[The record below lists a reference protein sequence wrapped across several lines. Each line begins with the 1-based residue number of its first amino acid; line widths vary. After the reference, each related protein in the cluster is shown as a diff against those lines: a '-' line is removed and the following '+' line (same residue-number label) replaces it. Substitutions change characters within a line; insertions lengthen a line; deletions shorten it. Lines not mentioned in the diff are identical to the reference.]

1 MTNLFTIQKD
11 TVIID
16 KLAVTN
22 LLGNIT
28 INGNTKSFGSISIIG
43 DLATQNIIA
52 DTIKVNKIISDTTEF
67 GNWRAKTVDE
77 LNGTGMSWEC
87 DDCTIKLIYRT
98 DNRIWT
104 NGNFDI
110 ASESAYKIDNVP
122 VLTSTTLGSSI
133 TKSNLRQVGALTAL
147 SVIAPARSEEH
158 TSELQSH

>member
-1 MTNLFTIQKD
+1 MTNLCTIQKD

-77 LNGTGMSWEC
+77 LNGTG
-87 DDCTIKLIYRT
+87 I
-98 DNRIWT
+98 
-104 NGNFDI
+104 
-110 ASESAYKIDNVP
+110 V
-122 VLTSTTLGSSI
+122 GSV
-133 TKSNLRQVGALTAL
+133 RCV
-147 SVIAPARSEEH
+147 
-158 TSELQSH
+158 